1 MGDSYQKEVITNTS
15 RRKPK
20 TFSTTPAVATP
31 ELIDEVYASIND
43 RRKLIKKQQLQSAI
57 RHNMAKDLP
66 KCMCERIIWGKMTKL
81 HLQM

>member
-1 MGDSYQKEVITNTS
+1 MGDSYPKEVITNTS

-20 TFSTTPAVATP
+20 TFLRPAVATP

-43 RRKLIKKQQLQSAI
+43 RRKLIKTLTIAKSAI
-57 RHNMAKDLP
+57 RHNMAKTFRMHAN
-66 KCMCERIIWGKMTKL
+66 CIIWGKMTKL